1 MNKTKSLILCLIILL
16 SVGSKNKK
24 EENSKELSLE
34 KQTKITDY
42 LKTEIKNTLGLA
54 VAVIKDG
61 NLVYENYL
69 GKENLNDKSVDTK
82 TIFPLYSLS
91 KLITSTAIFQ
101 LIEENKIHLDDKIS
115 LYIDNLPE
123 EWRNIE
129 IK

>member
-91 KLITSTAIFQ
+91 KLITSTAISQ

-115 LYIDNLPE
+115 LYTDNLPE